1 MLTALR
7 ARREWQFFA
16 VLPKADPALAAAWW
30 VILVLRG
37 VLPALFAIAMG
48 SLVGAVQR
56 GAPLNQPLAL
66 VGIFF
71 VLLQVLTPIHNA
83 VSLNLG
89 ERTSAWLYDR
99 LTEACVRP
107 PGMGHLEDPRLMSDL
122 TLARDFDLG
131 MMGPPISISMDFIA
145 GGMVEMV
152 GGLTCTALLFAFAW
166 WAPLVLGGA
175 WIATHWLLRESAVWR
190 DRNTEEV
197 RAAQRDADYAYN
209 LAVDAPPAKELRLFG
224 LAQWTLDRFV
234 QRRTTLHRLQ
244 YEATRLRE
252 RPMAWSL
259 LLVVTANVVVFW
271 ALASAAAA
279 GTLSLGAVVAFAQAA
294 VGASMIAFGGLS
306 WAMDAAAPPVAAV

>member
-1 MLTALR
+1 GGRWAAVRGGRSR
-7 ARREWQFFA
+7 AGG
-16 VLPKADPALAAAWW
+16 
-30 VILVLRG
+30 LV
-37 VLPALFAIAMG
+37 
-48 SLVGAVQR
+48 
-56 GAPLNQPLAL
+56 
-66 VGIFF
+66 
-71 VLLQVLTPIHNA
+71 
-83 VSLNLG
+83 
-89 ERTSAWLYDR
+89 
-99 LTEACVRP
+99 
-107 PGMGHLEDPRLMSDL
+107 
-122 TLARDFDLG
+122 
-131 MMGPPISISMDFIA
+131 GPPISISMDFIA

-234 QRRTTLHRLQ
+234 HRRPPLPRLQ

-252 RPMAWSL
+252 GPMAWSL

-306 WAMDAAAPPVAAV
+306 WAIDSAAPPVAAVLRLEQAPGPAGPLASRDPTP